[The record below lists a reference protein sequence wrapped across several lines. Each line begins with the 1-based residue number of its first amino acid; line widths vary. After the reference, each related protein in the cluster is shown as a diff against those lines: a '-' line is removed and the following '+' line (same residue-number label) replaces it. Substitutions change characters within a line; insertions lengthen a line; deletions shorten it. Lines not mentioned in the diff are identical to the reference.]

1 MWKQLTICGVT
12 AAIAATLFVKSS
24 EQGSGVLRGHTH
36 EVFTLAF
43 APDGKTLASGS
54 GDFHLD
60 PETEQL
66 LEYGELKFWNMDLRT
81 EMAAIES
88 TARFWAV
95 AFSPDG
101 KLAVT
106 GGGVQGQRAGV
117 IQVWDWQN
125 KKQLAAVTQ
134 DWLVQSLAISPD
146 GKRLATVSYGSQARL
161 WDLPGLEN
169 PVVLE
174 GHTDDVKSVAFSP
187 DGWSVA
193 TGSWDGTLKL
203 WDVETARCTSTLHLD
218 GNARSVSTVAFSPDG
233 ETIAAG
239 CGTIDQRSAQHCSA
253 VTCWDIATG
262 KQTVSLPHY
271 DYVTSLVFSPDQRTL
286 FSGSRDGVV
295 RLWGYRS
302 GAGLTTIPHAGP
314 IESIAI
320 SSDAKL
326 LATAGR
332 ERECAIRLW
341 NLERL
346 VGEVPATAP
355 VALMPTG
362 DNKRH

>member
-24 EQGSGVLRGHTH
+24 EPGCGVLRGHTH

-60 PETEQL
+60 SETEQL

-125 KKQLAAVTQ
+125 KKQLATVTQ

-146 GKRLATVSYGSQARL
+146 GKRLATVSYGSQAIL

-193 TGSWDGTLKL
+193 TGSWDGTVKL
-203 WDVETARCTSTLHLD
+203 WDVETARCTSTLQMD
-218 GNARSVSTVAFSPDG
+218 GTARSVSTVAFSPDG

-239 CGTIDQRSAQHCSA
+239 CGTINQRNAQQCGA
-253 VTCWDIATG
+253 VTCWEIASGT
-262 KQTVSLPHY
+262 QTVTLPHN
-271 DYVTSLVFSPDQRTL
+271 DYITSLVFSPDRRTL
-286 FSGSRDGVV
+286 ISGSRDGLV
-295 RLWGYRS
+295 RLWDYR
-302 GAGLTTIPHAGP
+302 AGTELKTITHAGP

-320 SSDAKL
+320 SNDAKL

-341 NLERL
+341 NVELL
-346 VGEVPATAP
+346 VGEVRATPP
-355 VALMPTG
+355 VAMVPT
-362 DNKRH
+362 DESKRR